1 MSKIDEIRAVLKN
14 NVCLKKRIAKE
25 LNYSLSWVY
34 HVFKYDI
41 NITAEKILSIERVIR
56 QYEAEFS
63 KRVDLPPVNE
73 ERYMRL
79 YNGSLLALMTN
90 GKSSDELINEQE
102 RVQKFI
108 NENYLQ

>member
-14 NVCLKKRIAKE
+14 NVYLKKRVAAE
-25 LNYSLSWVY
+25 LNYSLAWVY

-63 KRVDLPPVNE
+63 KRVDLPPVND

-79 YNGSLLALMTN
+79 YNGSLLALMAN
-90 GKSSDELINEQE
+90 GKANDDLINEQKK
-102 RVQKFI
+102 VQIFI
-108 NENYLQ
+108 NQNYSR